1 MVDPVVPDPSF
12 NNPANSISDTT
23 MEWVL
28 LVPPKLTQSTHAILL
43 RADCLARPWHLE
55 GRFGSRTHAVGNDDN
70 KRMGIPVLSQAR
82 VLQKAKDSKDLQNL
96 LSRKDVEFVWKEF
109 VHAKRAV
116 RTMPYV
122 DATLH
127 PERKPAGFCLEAVHT
142 VEWNKHHCTSSFTY
156 VDLFAGIG
164 GFAVAL
170 DALGGQCVL
179 ASELEDCC
187 QNTYQH
193 NFPTAPLQ
201 GDIYQ
206 ILATDPPP
214 TAALDI
220 LVGGFPCQ
228 PFSSLGNQPGLAC
241 PKGNLFQ
248 EIVRLLKAWQ
258 PKAFLLENVP
268 GLLAME
274 DNDTF
279 ATILNALQEAG
290 YDVTYEVCNAR
301 GLTATSRKRLFLV
314 GLRKESSANNIT
326 TPAFEFPFVPDLQ
339 LKASDVLDFRAAELS
354 DMERR
359 VLPITDEQLGVLNAS
374 KRWKPADLAWPN
386 TVCDTLV
393 SHYGNSI
400 TRGSSQLV
408 PCAGGTGVQENTDTM
423 NTNPRR
429 FSPRECLRIM
439 GFPNSYR
446 LLDRKEGSKQGDMA
460 YCKEQY
466 RMIGNAVC
474 PPLIAALAGAV
485 LDRVLTRKPPCGTS
499 NWVEW
504 GRYVAVGIAYQATK
518 KGRPVSNTNAIE
530 HHEETQTRKKGT
542 KRDFVAVS

>member
-1 MVDPVVPDPSF
+1 
-12 NNPANSISDTT
+12 

-28 LVPPKLTQSTHAILL
+28 LVPPKVTQSAHALL
-43 RADCLARPWHLE
+43 LKANCLARPWHLE
-55 GRFGSRTHAVGNDDN
+55 GRFGSRTHAVVLEGHV
-70 KRMGIPVLSQAR
+70 KRIGIPVLSKAC
-82 VLQKAKDSKDLQNL
+82 VLKKADEDAPDLKDL
-96 LSRKDVEFVWKEF
+96 LSQEGVEFVWKEF

-122 DATLH
+122 DATVH
-127 PERKPAGFCLEAVHT
+127 PERKPANVSLDTTREQHN
-142 VEWNKHHCTSSFTY
+142 VEWNKHKDPPAFTY

-179 ASELEDCC
+179 ASELEECC
-187 QNTYQH
+187 QATYRR
-193 NFPTAPLQ
+193 NFPTAPLR
-201 GDIYQ
+201 GDIYR
-206 ILATDPPP
+206 IPSDPPP
-214 TAALDI
+214 TTTAKSLDI

-228 PFSSLGNQPGLAC
+228 PFSALGEQPGLTC

-274 DNDTF
+274 DNTF
-279 ATILNALQEAG
+279 SVILEALRGAG

-314 GLRKESSANNIT
+314 GLSEQST
-326 TPAFEFPFVPDLQ
+326 TNTTRRAFEFPFFPDLQ
-339 LKASDVLDFRAAELS
+339 LKASDVLDYKGIELS

-359 VLPITDEQLGVLNAS
+359 VLPVTDEQLQILNHS

-400 TRGSSQLV
+400 TRGASQLV
-408 PCAGGTGVQENTDTM
+408 PCSGGSGSGEGM
-423 NTNPRR
+423 GNTNPRR

-439 GFPNSYR
+439 GFPTSYQ
-446 LLDRKEGSKQGDMA
+446 LLTREEGSKQGDMA

-485 LDRVLTRKPPCGTS
+485 LDRVLTTKPPSGIQAS
-499 NWVEW
+499 NSSDWVAW
-504 GRYVAVGIAYQATK
+504 GRHVAQGLAYEAVRPERPGATAHDLED
-518 KGRPVSNTNAIE
+518 TNGTVENEASAII
-530 HHEETQTRKKGT
+530 KKGT
-542 KRDFVAVS
+542 KRGYVTVS